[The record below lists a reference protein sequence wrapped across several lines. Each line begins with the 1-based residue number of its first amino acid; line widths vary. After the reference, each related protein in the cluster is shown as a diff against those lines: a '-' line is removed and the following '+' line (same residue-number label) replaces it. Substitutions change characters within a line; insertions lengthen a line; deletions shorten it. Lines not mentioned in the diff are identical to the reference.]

1 MVMRRAACRCG
12 GNAARIGVL
21 GLRAAKDASKVGPV
35 LILAGLS
42 LAVAVVGLI
51 ANIVN
56 GSFAFADLTQLV
68 APALMLWCA
77 SNVKKQV

>member
-1 MVMRRAACRCG
+1 M
-12 GNAARIGVL
+12 
-21 GLRAAKDASKVGPV
+21 
-35 LILAGLS
+35 ILAGLS